1 MPQEVAELSKRN
13 FPLSMK
19 SMQEVLSTTH
29 HIKYKARLQYGL
41 FLKGIGMTLE
51 DVMKF
56 FRIEFEL
63 DMDTFEKEYAYGIR
77 LEVIFLCMIF
87 TLFLV

>member
-29 HIKYKARLQYGL
+29 HIKYKARLQYGF
-41 FLKGIGMTLE
+41 FLKT
-51 DVMKF
+51 
-56 FRIEFEL
+56 
-63 DMDTFEKEYAYGIR
+63 
-77 LEVIFLCMIF
+77 
-87 TLFLV
+87 

>member
-1 MPQEVAELSKRN
+1 
-13 FPLSMK
+13 
-19 SMQEVLSTTH
+19 
-29 HIKYKARLQYGL
+29 
-41 FLKGIGMTLE
+41 
-51 DVMKF
+51 MKF